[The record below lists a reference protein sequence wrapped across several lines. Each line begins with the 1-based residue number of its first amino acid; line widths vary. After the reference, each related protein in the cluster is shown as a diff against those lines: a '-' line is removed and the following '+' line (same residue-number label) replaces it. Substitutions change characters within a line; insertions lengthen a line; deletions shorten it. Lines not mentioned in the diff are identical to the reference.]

1 MQRRTFIA
9 LFGAAAVPW
18 PFAAR
23 AQQAMPTIGFI
34 RSSAEAGFGHVVA
47 AFRQGL
53 SDAGYVDGRTIKI
66 EFRWGEDSKE
76 RLSALAAELVRNDV
90 KVIVGNASAMKA
102 VMAATKTVPIV
113 FVSGNDPVIGGLV
126 ANLNRPGGNITG
138 VSYYEVPLVAKRL
151 ELLTELLPK
160 AGHIAALVNPNFTG
174 AQSEQQHLE
183 AAARAMGRKMLIVS
197 ASTEDAI
204 DTAFAQLTQANID
217 ALLVGG
223 SPFFVGRRRQI
234 ATLALRHAMPAV
246 YVQREYVEAGGLA
259 SYGASATDAYR
270 RAGSYVSRILKG
282 ERPGDLPVELPAK
295 FELVINRQTAKAL
308 GIEIPTKLL
317 FTADDV
323 IE

>member
-1 MQRRTFIA
+1 
-9 LFGAAAVPW
+9 
-18 PFAAR
+18 
-23 AQQAMPTIGFI
+23 MPTVGFI
-34 RSSAEAGFGHVVA
+34 RSSAEAGFDHLVA
-47 AFRQGL
+47 AFRLGL
-53 SDAGYVDGRTIKI
+53 SDAGYVDGRTLKI
-66 EFRWGEDSKE
+66 EFRWGDGSNE
-76 RLSALAAELVRNDV
+76 RLSTLAKELVRNDV
-90 KVIVGNASAMKA
+90 KVIVSNASAMKA
-102 VMAATKTVPIV
+102 VMAATTTVPIV
-113 FVSGNDPVIGGLV
+113 FVSGNDPGDR
-126 ANLNRPGGNITG
+126 RPGHQPAPARRQHHRRELF
-138 VSYYEVPLVAKRL
+138 EVPLVAKRL

-160 AGHIAALVNPNFTG
+160 AGNVAALVNPNFTG

-204 DTAFAQLTQANID
+204 DNAFAQLTQANVD

-234 ATLALRHAMPAV
+234 TTLALRHAMPAI

-282 ERPGDLPVELPAK
+282 EQPGDLPVELPAK